1 MARFTALIAGAS
13 GYVGSQLARELVS
26 SSGWDVVALSRQSPL
41 DCPGVQNVHVDL
53 LGGDVTSAVSAI
65 AKPTHVFYCVR
76 APFKEGGLEDVEG
89 NLAMLRAVVEL
100 AESGNQELRHVHIV
114 EGGKWYGAHLGP
126 YATPAREDA
135 PRHKG
140 ENFYYSQED
149 WLRERQAGKDW
160 TWSASRPSYVCAVMP
175 GKGRNLVSTLG
186 AYAALCRHERKPLA
200 FPGSERSF
208 GSLTEVTEAGLLAR
222 AMIFMAVT
230 PAASNQAFNVTN
242 GDAIRWIEFWPK
254 LAEYFQIKP
263 SGPTSVKL
271 ARWSQAKDAVWDR
284 LVREQG
290 LQARPLS
297 EVANWS
303 FGDFVFGQDYDI
315 LSDVSKLRDIGF
327 HESVDTVGMFFNML
341 GDYRARR
348 VLP

>member
-13 GYVGSQLARELVS
+13 GHVGSQLASELVGS
-26 SSGWDVVALSRQSPL
+26 GGWDVVALSRQSTL
-41 DCPGVQNVHVDL
+41 DCPDVQNVHVDL
-53 LGGDVTSAVSAI
+53 LGGDVAGAISTI

-89 NLAMLRAVVEL
+89 NLAMLRAVVEA
-100 AESGNQELRHVHIV
+100 AETGNPDLRHVHIV

-135 PRHKG
+135 PRHNG
-140 ENFYYSQED
+140 DNFYYSQED

-160 TWSASRPSYVCAVMP
+160 TWSASRPSYVCAVTP
-175 GKGRNLVSTLG
+175 GKGRNLVSTVG
-186 AYAALCRHERKPLA
+186 AYAALCWHEGKPLA

-208 GSLTEVTEAGLLAR
+208 ASLTEVTEASLLAR

-230 PAASNQAFNVTN
+230 PAAANQAFNVTN
-242 GDAIRWIEFWPK
+242 GDAIRWSELWPK
-254 LAEYFQIKP
+254 LAAYFQVQP
-263 SGPTSVKL
+263 SGPTSVPL
-271 ARWSQAKDAVWDR
+271 AKWSQAKDAVWDR

-290 LQARPLS
+290 LQIRQLS

-303 FGDFVFGQDYDI
+303 FGDFVFGQDYDV
-315 LSDVSKLRDIGF
+315 LSDVSKIRDVGF
-327 HESVDTVGMFFNML
+327 RESIDTAAMFFNML
-341 GDYRARR
+341 KDYRARR
-348 VLP
+348 ILP